1 MAKKKIDEKNKEN
14 KEKMLDLALK
24 QIQKDYGEGA
34 IMKLGE
40 NHKMNIKAI
49 FSVFII
55 FVIAVVFG
63 GVQRGIMF

>member
-1 MAKKKIDEKNKEN
+1 MAKKKNDEKNKEN

-49 FSVFII
+49 STGSINLD
-55 FVIAVVFG
+55 IALGVG
-63 GVQRGIMF
+63 GGPR